1 MANQI
6 KADLISPRRLLKRE
20 KTPTGPKKPVAIPY
34 TLISWLVPFGLIL
47 VWELLVRTN
56 VIKPRVLPA
65 PSTVF
70 STAWSLI
77 VSGVLPS
84 NLLVSLGRAG
94 LGFVI
99 GGSIALALGFTVG
112 LSRLAEALVDRSLQ
126 MIRTIP
132 FLALMP
138 LVIVWF
144 GIGETGKIFLVALA
158 VTFPIYVNTVLG
170 IRQVDPRLQE
180 LGRNYGLSRS
190 ELIWKIVLPGAL
202 PSILVG
208 LRYAL
213 GISWLALVVAETVG
227 ASSGLGFMA
236 MDAREFLRTDVIVLS
251 IIIYALLGI
260 IVDVIIRWLE
270 RRLLVWH
277 PSYAKRSV

>member
-6 KADLISPRRLLKRE
+6 KADLINPGRVLKKERGQ
-20 KTPTGPKKPVAIPY
+20 PGPKKPVAIPY
-34 TLISWLVPFGLIL
+34 TLISWLVPLGLIL

-70 STAWSLI
+70 TTAWQLI
-77 VSGVLPS
+77 SNGVLPS

-99 GGSIALALGFTVG
+99 GGSIALTLGFTVG

-170 IRQVDPRLQE
+170 IRQVDPKLLE
-180 LGRNYGLSRS
+180 LGRNYGLSRG
-190 ELIWKIVLPGAL
+190 ELITKIVLPGAL

-260 IVDVIIRWLE
+260 LVDVIIRWLE

-277 PSYAKRSV
+277 PSYAKKTH